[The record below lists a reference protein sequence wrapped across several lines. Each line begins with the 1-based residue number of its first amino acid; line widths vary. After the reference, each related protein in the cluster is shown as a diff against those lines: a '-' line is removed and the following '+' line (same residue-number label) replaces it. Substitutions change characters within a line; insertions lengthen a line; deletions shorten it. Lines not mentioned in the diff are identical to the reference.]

1 MKGYSKCCQAELII
15 EEGVEYFH
23 GCDDDYE
30 LKIPFVLCSKCRT
43 VQLLP
48 AKAVNDEEVE
58 KRLLKVANL

>member
-1 MKGYSKCCQAELII
+1 MKGYSKCCQAELIV

-43 VQLLP
+43 VQLLS
-48 AKAVNDEEVE
+48 AEVVNDEVV
-58 KRLLKVANL
+58 RNLLKVANL